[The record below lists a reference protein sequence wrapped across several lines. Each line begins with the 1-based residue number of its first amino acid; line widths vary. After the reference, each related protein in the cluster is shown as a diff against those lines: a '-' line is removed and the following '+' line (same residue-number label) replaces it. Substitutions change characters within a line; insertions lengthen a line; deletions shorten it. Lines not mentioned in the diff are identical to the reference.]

1 MIDRLIRRR
10 HRRLA
15 AVGALV
21 AGALAVAATSAAGT
35 PDYGPPQT
43 NWEAALA
50 YSVTNPEALPTGMSD
65 PGCRPAAAHPR
76 PVILINGA
84 FLDSYANWAMYSPRL
99 RAEGYCV
106 FGLNYGGPAAG
117 PFHQMGDLRES
128 AREIGAFVDRVRA
141 ATGSDRVDLVGYSE
155 GGLVPFY
162 YLNMLGG
169 APRVD
174 TMISLDSPVR
184 GMSGY
189 GVLAE
194 ISALP
199 GGPQA
204 LGSVLPAARDGAAGS
219 AFIDEISAGGQ
230 TRPEVRYVTITS
242 RADLVVAP
250 EEARL
255 PSAPNVSE
263 VVVQDNCPQDQVF
276 HGSVIYDD
284 ITLRLV
290 LNALDP
296 ANAVAPVCH
305 PVLPVVN

>member
-1 MIDRLIRRR
+1 MINSLWRRR
-10 HRRLA
+10 QRLGV
-15 AVGALV
+15 VGAMV
-21 AGALAVAATSAAGT
+21 AGALATTVPPAAAA
-35 PDYGPPQT
+35 PEYGPPQT
-43 NWEAALA
+43 NWESAAA
-50 YSVTNPEALPTGMSD
+50 YSVINPEALPIGMND
-65 PGCRPAAAHPR
+65 FGCRPPPAHSR

-106 FGLNYGGPAAG
+106 FGLNYGGPVEG

-128 AREIGAFVDRVRA
+128 AREIGAFIERIRA
-141 ATGSDRVDLVGYSE
+141 STHSDRVDLVGYSE

-162 YLNMLGG
+162 YLNVLDG
-169 APRVD
+169 APYVD

-184 GMSGY
+184 GLSGY

-204 LGSVLPAARDGAAGS
+204 LGSVLPAARDGSAGS

-230 TRPEVRYVTITS
+230 TRPEIRYVTITS

-255 PSAPNVSE
+255 PPAPNVSE
-263 VVVQDNCPQDQVF
+263 VVVQDSCPQDQVF

-296 ANAVAPVCH
+296 ANGVAPVCH
-305 PVLPVVN
+305 SVLPVVN